1 MLHIDAL
8 LPLYPDTAARRAL
21 LEQALAQIRT
31 DLSDI
36 RHAILAG
43 CPVIA
48 RQHAHRA
55 KGTACFLGTHDTLPA
70 FDRLSQALRTGDELR
85 IRQAYVPVESALLE
99 LESALRARL
108 CAHGE
113 QADAPG
119 PDA

>member
-8 LPLYPDTAARRAL
+8 LPLYPDSAARRAL
-21 LEQALAQIRT
+21 LEQALAQIRS

-43 CPVIA
+43 CLATA

-55 KGTACFLGTHDTLPA
+55 KGTACFLGSGDTLPA
-70 FDRLSQALRTGDELR
+70 FDLLSQALRAADQPR
-85 IRQAYVPVESALLE
+85 IRQAYVPVESALRE

-108 CAHGE
+108 RAHRE
-113 QADAPG
+113 QGNTPCPG
-119 PDA
+119 A